1 MSFDAM
7 RWAATQQAP
16 THSKMLLLVLANKAN
31 DQNQCWPSMAA
42 LARET
47 GMSRRHVIRSINK
60 LVSLGLIEREHRFKD
75 NHFTSNVYV
84 LKVVQPPRLKVI
96 GGSDLE
102 SLGW

>member
-7 RWAATQQAP
+7 RWAAVQVAP
-16 THSKMLLLVLANKAN
+16 TYSKMILMVIANKAN
-31 DQNQCWPSMAA
+31 DKNQCWPSMAA

-47 GMSRRHVIRSINK
+47 GMSRRHVIRSLNK
-60 LVSLGLIEREHRFKD
+60 LISLGLISREHRFKD
-75 NHFTSNVYV
+75 NHHRSNLYTLNVV
-84 LKVVQPPRLKVI
+84 TPAKLKVV

>member
-1 MSFDAM
+1 MSFEAM
-7 RWAATQQAP
+7 RWATAQQAP
-16 THSKMLLLVLANKAN
+16 THAKMLLLALANKAN
-31 DQNQCWPSMAA
+31 GQNKCWPSMAS

-60 LVSLGLIEREHRFKD
+60 LVGLGLIEREHRFKD

-84 LKVVQPPRLKVI
+84 LKVVQQPLLKVI